1 MNVNFVNL
9 TGCKQ
14 LRQIRFI
21 TRSNFFLMIAFAVFR
36 WKDNNMKPFSWNTW
50 HLLVASMWL
59 WFISSHV
66 KVAMYLVF
74 IFLHTYFCYV
84 YICISESS
92 FFLNI
97 WIHIDEMQKKKCLT
111 FLRSTYFYLSSSLG
125 YFGACY

>member
-1 MNVNFVNL
+1 
-9 TGCKQ
+9 
-14 LRQIRFI
+14 
-21 TRSNFFLMIAFAVFR
+21 MIAFAVFR
-36 WKDNNMKPFSWNTW
+36 WKDNNMKPFYEIGDIYYLPVRTY
-50 HLLVASMWL
+50 VIMIY
-59 WFISSHV
+59 FISCES
-66 KVAMYLVF
+66 KAMYLVF

-97 WIHIDEMQKKKCLT
+97 WIHIDEMQKKKCST